1 MTAVALIGI
10 ALFGIWARLGRRAY
24 HVAEAGRL
32 FERRLSA
39 SLLPFVALALLV
51 PLAVR
56 VGALPLGGPVVGAL
70 AAGAYVVYVARDP
83 LRGGFWHHRRL
94 RKLGTLAFV
103 LAGAV
108 SARLVPAPELVP
120 LAFAALVFHR
130 HQKIAAALV
139 VQQLADGE
147 AQRLKLLSFRAE
159 ARYGTLA
166 AADDRTSK
174 AG

>member
-10 ALFGIWARLGRRAY
+10 ALFGIWAQLGRRAY
-24 HVAEAGRL
+24 HIAEAGRL
-32 FERRLSA
+32 FERRLAA
-39 SLLPFVALALLV
+39 SLLPFVTLALLV

-56 VGALPLGGPVVGAL
+56 VGSWTVGGVVVGAL
-70 AAGAYVVYVARDP
+70 AAVTYVVYVARDP

-94 RKLGTLAFV
+94 RKLGTVACV
-103 LAGAV
+103 VAGAV
-108 SARLVPAPELVP
+108 AARFVPAPEVVP

-130 HQKIAAALV
+130 HQRIAADLV

-159 ARYGTLA
+159 ARHATLA